1 MKFTSVNSKVEAQTE
16 EPMTTISLTQ
26 KKDNVVTQ
34 ATAVRFVL
42 GVALSAISGVLLLLA
57 FPPYGLWPLAWFALV
72 PALLAQYRL
81 LPAKWTSLSAAIYA
95 ALWLGPFLARLF
107 GPEFG
112 PFFQYLGFWIAILE
126 FFVAKDRKFHELTH
140 YRWFIL
146 QGMFAWVGFEMIRA
160 SFIPLIATSAFI
172 GYTQAT
178 QPWLI
183 QPVSVFSVYGL
194 NLVIILCN
202 YALAQGA
209 MVLLDRKWTAAD
221 VVPVDVHSTRRWLV
235 GMGITLVA
243 WIGLSLAILNTM
255 PEMPKVRV
263 ASIRPNFPL
272 PAFQDTV
279 NTSKVR
285 FETFAEQAREAA
297 KQGAKIIYT
306 PEMMFNFDPQVEY
319 TEQFRALAQE
329 TDAYLFITYV
339 VAIEGQPWRNES
351 VMLSPPGEFSQAY
364 GKNHTW
370 MIGEPV
376 TPSAGNFVVYDT
388 PLGKLAGLICHDAN
402 YTDIAR
408 KLTANGAQIIAAPY
422 REFGGFGEQAW
433 TNALF
438 RAVENRTA
446 VVISGVATVSG
457 IINPDGS
464 LVALDT
470 DINGSRMTLVG
481 DVTLGS
487 GNAPYTELGDVLGW
501 ASLAGY
507 VGFMVYQSIVE
518 GRAKK
523 AAKSSQPAPV
533 K

>member
-1 MKFTSVNSKVEAQTE
+1 MA
-16 EPMTTISLTQ
+16 TISLTQ
-26 KKDNVVTQ
+26 KKDNVTTR
-34 ATAVRFVL
+34 ATALRFAL
-42 GVALSAISGVLLLLA
+42 GIALSALSGGLFLLA
-57 FPPYGLWPLAWFALV
+57 FPPYGLWPLAWFGLV

-81 LPAKWTSLSAAIYA
+81 LPAKWTSLASTVYSAV
-95 ALWLGPFLARLF
+95 WLGPFLARLF
-107 GPEFG
+107 GTEAG
-112 PFFQYLGFWIAILE
+112 PFFQYLGFLIAILN
-126 FFVAKDRKFHELTH
+126 FFVSKDRKFHELTH
-140 YRWFIL
+140 FRWFIL
-146 QGMFAWVGFEMIRA
+146 QGMLTWVGFEMIRA

-221 VVPVDVHSTRRWLV
+221 VVPVDVRATRRWL
-235 GMGITLVA
+235 MGLGVVLAA
-243 WIGLSLAILNTM
+243 WVGLSLFILKTM
-255 PEMPKVRV
+255 PNMPTVRV
-263 ASIRPNFPL
+263 ASVRPDFPL
-272 PAFQDTV
+272 PAHQDAV
-279 NTSKVR
+279 NTSQVR
-285 FETFAEQAREAA
+285 FDTFAEQAREAA
-297 KQGAKIIYT
+297 AQGAKIIYT

-319 TEQFRALAQE
+319 TEQFRSLAKE
-329 TDAYLFITYV
+329 TGAYIFITYTV
-339 VAIEGQPWRNES
+339 SIEGQPWRNES
-351 VMLSPPGEFSQAY
+351 VMLSPEGTFSQVY

-370 MIGEPV
+370 MIGEPP
-376 TPSAGNFVVYDT
+376 TPSAGVFPVYDT
-388 PLGKLAGLICHDAN
+388 PLGRLAGLICHDAN

-464 LVALDT
+464 LAALNT
-470 DINGSRMTLVG
+470 DIEGSRVTLVS

-487 GNAPYTELGDVLGW
+487 GMAPYTSLGDILGW

-507 VGFMVYQSIVE
+507 IGFMVFQSIVE
-518 GRAKK
+518 RRAKK
-523 AAKSSQPAPV
+523 AVKSGQLSPAK
-533 K
+533 